1 MAPQARRVTR
11 GEGRVIESGAE
22 GGYAGGMIRVTSA
35 ISIDEGEIR
44 EEFVLASGPGGQ
56 NVNKV
61 ATAVQLRFDAA
72 GCASIDDDVRERLRR
87 LAGRRMTKDGVLI
100 LDARRFRTRERNRR
114 DAMDR
119 LIDLIRRAAHKPK
132 PRRKTQPTAASRRR
146 RLADK
151 RRRSEAKR
159 RRRAVA
165 PDEE

>member
-1 MAPQARRVTR
+1 
-11 GEGRVIESGAE
+11 
-22 GGYAGGMIRVTSA
+22 MIRVTSA

-72 GCASIDDDVRERLRR
+72 ACASIADDVRERLRR

-100 LDARRFRTRERNRR
+100 IDARRFRTRERNRR

-119 LIDLIRRAAHKPK
+119 LIDLIRRAADKPK
-132 PRRKTQPTAASRRR
+132 PRRKTQPTAASKRR

-159 RRRAVA
+159 RRRPVA